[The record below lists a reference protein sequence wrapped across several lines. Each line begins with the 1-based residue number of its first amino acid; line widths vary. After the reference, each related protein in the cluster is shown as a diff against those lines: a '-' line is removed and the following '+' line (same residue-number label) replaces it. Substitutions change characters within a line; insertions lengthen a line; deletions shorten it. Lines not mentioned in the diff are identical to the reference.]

1 MDHCAC
7 LAAAFG
13 PTPFVVR
20 PGIRVCNVVD
30 LNSHPVADG
39 SNGLVAV
46 VVVQPLVADAVAA
59 AVVAVVVVRHL

>member
-7 LAAAFG
+7 LVAAFG
-13 PTPFVVR
+13 PGPFVVR

-39 SNGLVAV
+39 SNGPVAV
-46 VVVQPLVADAVAA
+46 VVVPLVADVVAA